1 MGNFVLCCDST
12 ADLSKAHF
20 ERRDIHYVC
29 FHFFLDGKEYF
40 DDLGQSVPFDQFY
53 QAMADG
59 AETSTSQVNVDEYIN
74 FWKPML
80 EEGKDVLHLCLSSG
94 ISGTINSAVN
104 AARILEEDYPDR
116 KIYVVDSLG
125 ASSGYGLIMETL
137 ADKRDEGMD
146 LEELHTWVEEHK
158 LNMHHWFFSTD
169 LTFFVKGGRISKASG
184 WFGGM
189 LNICPLMNM
198 DNEGHLVPRF
208 KIPGKKKVVRE
219 IVKKMGEFAD
229 GGYEYAG
236 KCFISNA
243 GCYDDAR
250 AVADLIEEQFP
261 NLNGKVVINSVGT
274 TIGSHT
280 GPGTV
285 ALFFW
290 GFKRE
295 N

>member
-12 ADLSKAHF
+12 ADLSKEHF

-80 EEGKDVLHLCLSSG
+80 EEGKDILHLCLSSG

-229 GGYEYAG
+229 DGYEYAG

-250 AVADLIEEQFP
+250 AVADIIEEQFP

>member
-12 ADLSKAHF
+12 ADLSKEHF

-80 EEGKDVLHLCLSSG
+80 DEGKDILHLCLSSG

>member
-12 ADLSKAHF
+12 ADLSKEHF

-146 LEELHTWVEEHK
+146 LEELHAWVEENK

-250 AVADLIEEQFP
+250 AVADLVEEQFP

-290 GFKRE
+290 GSKRE

>member
-12 ADLSKAHF
+12 ADLSKEHF

-158 LNMHHWFFSTD
+158 LNRHHWFLSTD
-169 LTFFVKGGRISKASG
+169 LTCFVKGGRISKASG

-290 GFKRE
+290 GSKRE

>member
-12 ADLSKAHF
+12 ADLSKEHF

-229 GGYEYAG
+229 DGYEYAG

-250 AVADLIEEQFP
+250 AVADIIEEQFP

-290 GFKRE
+290 GSKRE

>member
-12 ADLSKAHF
+12 ADLSKEHF

-80 EEGKDVLHLCLSSG
+80 EEGKDILHLCLSSG

-250 AVADLIEEQFP
+250 AVADLVEEQFP

-290 GFKRE
+290 GSKRE

>member
-12 ADLSKAHF
+12 ADLSKEHF

-290 GFKRE
+290 GSKRE